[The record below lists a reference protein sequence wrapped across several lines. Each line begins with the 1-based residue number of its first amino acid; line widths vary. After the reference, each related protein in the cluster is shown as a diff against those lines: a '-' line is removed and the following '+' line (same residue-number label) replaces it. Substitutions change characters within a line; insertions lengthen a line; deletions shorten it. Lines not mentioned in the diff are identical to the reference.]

1 MQERKERSADA
12 QFIQIYET
20 GAMLENIYAN
30 GASSGRR
37 IVTTS
42 NRNTQDQHITRNQK
56 NKPRSRSGANRYLI
70 IDDYVVDRRL
80 ELALSFYVEFVLML
94 YDVDG
99 IVVLRSGV
107 YKIIKIQF
115 KKDKPSLNSDYIMA
129 VYST

>member
-42 NRNTQDQHITRNQK
+42 NRNTQARHITRNQK
-56 NKPRSRSGANRYLI
+56 NK
-70 IDDYVVDRRL
+70 
-80 ELALSFYVEFVLML
+80 
-94 YDVDG
+94 
-99 IVVLRSGV
+99 
-107 YKIIKIQF
+107 
-115 KKDKPSLNSDYIMA
+115 
-129 VYST
+129 